1 MIRFRPV
8 LTMIAAS
15 FLLVLLGYF
24 GLWYYEASRVHAGI
38 TRFIDARAARGM
50 MIRSETLQIRG
61 FPFQL
66 EADFGKLVI
75 DGMPYDPP
83 AHIEAP
89 KLVAHAR
96 PWSPGVWRFEAPE
109 GFRLS
114 LSPQDGFTSTVG
126 AARGR
131 AEAELGYQGDLLIE
145 IDGHDLSLGLGG
157 SPWTADHGSLQ
168 LTVPDKPPEDHTSP
182 SLSFAAVLDHAIMP
196 SDIKPRTGMLNQ
208 LAIKGVIEGTISE
221 EPLVTALSA
230 WREAGGK
237 VELRQLA
244 VHWGDVD
251 LAGEGTLTLDANLQ
265 PQAAFSGRI
274 RGWGALLD
282 DFVQAGSIT
291 PEQANY
297 YRLGLGLLTRTADD
311 GKSELK
317 APITLQNEQ
326 ISLGPARIAK
336 IPVITWN

>member
-1 MIRFRPV
+1 
-8 LTMIAAS
+8 
-15 FLLVLLGYF
+15 
-24 GLWYYEASRVHAGI
+24 
-38 TRFIDARAARGM
+38 
-50 MIRSETLQIRG
+50 
-61 FPFQL
+61 
-66 EADFGKLVI
+66 
-75 DGMPYDPP
+75 
-83 AHIEAP
+83 
-89 KLVAHAR
+89 
-96 PWSPGVWRFEAPE
+96 
-109 GFRLS
+109 
-114 LSPQDGFTSTVG
+114 
-126 AARGR
+126 
-131 AEAELGYQGDLLIE
+131 
-145 IDGHDLSLGLGG
+145 
-157 SPWTADHGSLQ
+157 
-168 LTVPDKPPEDHTSP
+168 
-182 SLSFAAVLDHAIMP
+182 
-196 SDIKPRTGMLNQ
+196 MLNQ